1 MFMKKILFGLF
12 ILMVNFTKAQQI
24 LSPDAFLNYEL
35 GSRYTPHHRIV
46 SYCELLAKAAP
57 DRCKLFEYGKTN
69 EGKPLL
75 MLAISS
81 YENINKLEEI
91 RKNNLRMSGFLNDKS
106 SDLQLPAV
114 IWLSYNVHGNEPS
127 SSEVAM
133 KLAFSLLQ
141 SKGNELSVWLK
152 NTVVLIDPCLNPDG
166 RDRYVNWINSVV
178 EPIADATPWAVE
190 HDEPWPGGRTNHYLF
205 DLNRDWAWQTQV
217 ESQQRMKLYHEW
229 MPTIHVDFHE
239 QYPENPYYFA
249 PAAAPYHPA
258 ISNWQ
263 SQFQVAIGK
272 NHARYFDQNGWLYF
286 TKEVFD
292 LFYPSY
298 GDTYPI
304 FSGAVGMTYEQAGHS
319 PGGLAIAVH
328 EDTLTLKDRI
338 DHHYTTSISTI
349 ETVSKNATA
358 VNKAFAD
365 YFNSTLTSGSGAYGT
380 YIIRD
385 ASPDK
390 QNAIIQL
397 LNKNKIQYGRVKAKQ
412 SFKGYRYGI
421 NKEVSFTTTEGDLVI
436 TTRQPKGV
444 LARVLFEPNA
454 MLSDSITYDITSW
467 PIPLAYGVDAYAIKE
482 FLTPLPI
489 SSSSISQKSLPKAYG
504 YLIEYNDQSDAR
516 LLSKLLQMGARVR
529 YSEKDFSTGGKSF
542 KKGTLIVLSHE
553 NSKHIESIQQI
564 LSAVSEKVT
573 VFHSGM
579 VDTGSD
585 MGSEKIKRIKQAKI
599 ALLTGSGF
607 SPSSVGDVWNWMKN
621 DLNYPVSLVNADR
634 LAEDVLK
641 DIDVLIVVD
650 GKCKL
655 LAEKEGIL
663 KNWVRGGGKLIAF
676 EGSINQMIQGEWG
689 VKLLKESDAADFKSN
704 SSDSHSRYEDREK
717 NYVSKNTPGAIFAV
731 ELDNSHPLAFGYD
744 SVYYSLKMNDLL
756 LDFTK
761 DGWNVGTLKSA
772 EPISGFVGAGLKS
785 KLKKGVLF
793 GVQDFGSGKIIY
805 FTDTPIF
812 RNFWENGSM
821 LLANAIFMV
830 Q

>member
-1 MFMKKILFGLF
+1 MKKLLFGLF
-12 ILMVNFTKAQQI
+12 IMMFNLVNAQQI

-35 GSRYTPHHRIV
+35 GARYTPHHRIV
-46 SYCELLAKAAP
+46 SYFETLSKLAP
-57 DRCKLFEYGKTN
+57 DRCKLVEYGKTN
-69 EGKPLL
+69 EGKPLI
-75 MLAISS
+75 MMAISS
-81 YENINKLEEI
+81 SDNISKLEEI
-91 RKNNLRMSGFLNDKS
+91 RKNNLRMSGFLNDKTAN
-106 SDLQLPAV
+106 LQLPSV

-141 SKGNELSVWLK
+141 SKENDLSTWLK
-152 NTVVLIDPCLNPDG
+152 NTVVMIDPCLNPDG
-166 RDRYVNWINSVV
+166 RDRYVNWINGVI
-178 EPIADATPWAVE
+178 EPTADATPWAVE

-217 ESQQRMKLYHEW
+217 ETQQRMKLYHEW

-263 SQFQVAIGK
+263 RQFQVSIGK

-304 FSGAVGMTYEQAGHS
+304 FSGAIGMTYEQAGHS

-349 ETVSKNATA
+349 ETVSKNAML
-358 VNKAFAD
+358 VNKSFAD
-365 YFNSTLTSGSGAYGT
+365 YFASTLTSGSGSYGT
-380 YIIRD
+380 FLIHN
-385 ASPDK
+385 ASKDK

-397 LNKNKIQYGRVKAKQ
+397 LNKNKINFGRIKAKQ
-412 SFKGYRYGI
+412 SFKGYRYGV
-421 NKEVSFTTTEGDLVI
+421 NKEVAFSTTEDDLVVS
-436 TTRQPKGV
+436 TRQPKGV

-467 PIPLAYGVDAYAIKE
+467 PIPLAYGVDAYALKE
-482 FLTPLPI
+482 FITPLPMDSIKI
-489 SSSSISQKSLPKAYG
+489 SKNVLPNAYG

-516 LLSKLLQMGARVR
+516 LLSKLLQMGARIR
-529 YSEKDFSTGGKSF
+529 YSEKDFSIDGKTF
-542 KKGTLIVLSHE
+542 YKGTLIVLSHE
-553 NSKHIESIQQI
+553 NKMQLTSIQQI
-564 LSAVSEKVT
+564 LNAEIQKVT

-579 VDTGSD
+579 VDSGSD
-585 MGSEKIKRIKQAKI
+585 MGSEKIKRIKHSKV
-599 ALLTGSGF
+599 ALLTGPGF

-634 LAEDVLK
+634 MAEDVLK
-641 DIDVLIVVD
+641 DIEVLIVVD
-650 GKCKL
+650 GRCKL
-655 LAEKEGIL
+655 LTEKESIL
-663 KNWVRGGGKLIAF
+663 KNWVRGGGKLIAL
-676 EGSINQMIQGEWG
+676 EGAIHQMIQGEWG
-689 VKLLKESDAADFKSN
+689 VKLFKDSDATDYKSN
-704 SSDSHSRYEDREK
+704 SSDNHSRYEDREK

-731 ELDNSHPLAFGYD
+731 GLDNSHPLAFGYD
-744 SVYYSLKMNDLL
+744 SVYYTLKMNDLL
-756 LDFTK
+756 LDYTK
-761 DGWNVGTLKSA
+761 EGWNVGTLKNT
-772 EPISGFVGAGLKS
+772 EPVSGFVGAGLKA
-785 KLKKGVLF
+785 KLKSGVLF
-793 GVQDFGSGKIIY
+793 EVQEFGSGKIIY

-821 LLANAIFMV
+821 LFANAIFMV